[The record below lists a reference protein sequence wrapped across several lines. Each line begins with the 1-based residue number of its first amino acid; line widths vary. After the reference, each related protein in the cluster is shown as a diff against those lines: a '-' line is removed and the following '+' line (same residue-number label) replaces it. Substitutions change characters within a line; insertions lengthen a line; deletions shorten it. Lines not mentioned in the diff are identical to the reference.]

1 MTVEKLNSSDY
12 RFLREMLDT
21 EVGILLEDG
30 KEYLAVTRL
39 ETVMW
44 DYELP
49 NLATLVTR
57 LRKNDK
63 KLKASVIDA
72 MTVNETLFFRDPNV
86 WNALRETLLP
96 QIIEAKHDTRI
107 LRCWSAASSS
117 GQEPYS
123 LGIVISELL
132 GKEDASWDVQVLA
145 SDLSTEMVA
154 RTEEGVYS
162 NYEVSRGM
170 AEETRDRYFRARGDK
185 WQVNDRLR
193 ARVETRQINLSAIP
207 RDLGEFDLIMLR
219 NVLIYFSADTRD
231 GVLRKM
237 ATMLSPVGC
246 VLLGA
251 SEGAVGVP
259 NELVAERMSGLVAFH
274 SREASKQV
282 TVSQKLEARDEQATG
297 SEVVE
302 AQETGPS
309 AKSQPAKRR
318 SFLRGRSTSRKTAA
332 DFARSSSRSEARQ
345 PTNRRTADATRS
357 TATRRGET
365 SAQSTSER
373 RAARSAASSSRT
385 TGSSDKRPQRTTA
398 KGLDLGSGGRVD
410 RAASGSSRSRIAA
423 RSTDRTRSRTTV
435 DRSDAGKS
443 SANRS
448 KAGRSKTG
456 RSATGSDRVAARSE
470 AASSLKRRKTDP
482 APARAK
488 AAGEPSAI
496 ERLQALREQRESRT

>member
-96 QIIEAKHDTRI
+96 QIIDAKHDTRI

-132 GKEDASWDVQVLA
+132 GKEDASWDVSVLA

-154 RTEEGVYS
+154 RTEEGIYS

-193 ARVETRQINLSAIP
+193 ARVQTRQINLSAIP

-231 GVLRKM
+231 GVLRRM
-237 ATMLSPVGC
+237 ATLLSPGGC
-246 VLLGA
+246 LLLGA

-259 NELVAERMSGLVAFH
+259 TELVAERMSGLVAFH
-274 SREASKQV
+274 SSESAKPITVAQKMAERDKQ
-282 TVSQKLEARDEQATG
+282 LEAAENSNVDEK
-297 SEVVE
+297 
-302 AQETGPS
+302 AQPEKGR
-309 AKSQPAKRR
+309 PARRR
-318 SFLRGRSTSRKTAA
+318 SFLRGRSSSNKDSAGAGRTASRAESDQSAKRRSGSST
-332 DFARSSSRSEARQ
+332 RSS
-345 PTNRRTADATRS
+345 
-357 TATRRGET
+357 ATRRGAQT
-365 SAQSTSER
+365 SGQSTSER
-373 RAARSAASSSRT
+373 RAARSAANASRT
-385 TGSSDKRPQRTTA
+385 TSSSEKRSATKGRDSVSGSRIDRPSSA
-398 KGLDLGSGGRVD
+398 
-410 RAASGSSRSRIAA
+410 SSRSRIDG
-423 RSTDRTRSRTTV
+423 RSTDRTRSRTAV
-435 DRSDAGKS
+435 DRSDTDKT
-443 SANRS
+443 SASRSKVDRS
-448 KAGRSKTG
+448 KAGRSATG
-456 RSATGSDRVAARSE
+456 RDRANARSE
-470 AASSLKRRKTDP
+470 SASSPKRRKTDP
-482 APARAK
+482 APARAR
-488 AAGEPSAI
+488 AAGELSAI
-496 ERLQALREQRESRT
+496 ERLQALREQRESHR